1 MKKFNI
7 KRWLFA
13 ITVVITLGVFSS
25 CESKLEDE
33 FYDPEKITDPNF
45 EMLFAGALQP
55 TELFRLEYGPN
66 YHFIRNLNRLLGVGY
81 FNGESSGLN
90 SRADNSYPVYT
101 GWSGGQLRNIMFN
114 KTYVDFYKNI
124 PFMTLL
130 YNGMTAE
137 EKENYMIY
145 FSCLNVVK
153 AYMFQKLTDIYDDVP
168 FTEAGGAL
176 QNKFLA
182 KYDSQQSIYYTLL
195 DSLKSVSSRL
205 RGYTLNNSLQ
215 HQNFKVYDL
224 LNNGD
229 VVKWE
234 KFANSL
240 RLRMAI
246 RLSVVDPAKS
256 KEIINEIVSNNLPL
270 VTEEAD
276 FIGMSEKDLGKVME
290 LYWPRAFAE
299 MFYNLHAPHF
309 LVNDVFGYAGASTP
323 ANQVDP
329 RLYVMFQPNIK
340 GKYIGIKPWGPEQS
354 AQLIEVAEGD
364 QKLYNEVIKP
374 WNYDENTEPYFSM
387 YNKVTYLNY
396 DAKYPAF
403 TPSETHLLLAE
414 AAIRFPEVTGGINPV
429 DHYKLAI
436 SQSINWYYQ
445 RNNENKY
452 SITSSPSIPTAI
464 MEGSKRS
471 KPDQAS
477 IDAFLTYKS
486 GLFTG
491 LTKDGKI
498 KEIFN
503 QKFAHFNIFN
513 LWEIW
518 SEARRLEKDY
528 GIIVPKSSKVIWME
542 RFQYP
547 ENEPAANAENYSKV
561 AAQDNIT
568 TPVWWSGRK

>member
-1 MKKFNI
+1 MKNNKM
-7 KRWLFA
+7 KQWLLAFS
-13 ITVVITLGVFSS
+13 IVFTLGVFSS

-130 YNGMTAE
+130 YNGMTPE
-137 EKENYMIY
+137 EKDNYMVY
-145 FSCLNVVK
+145 FSCLSVVK

-182 KYDSQQSIYYTLL
+182 KYDSQQFIYYTLL
-195 DSLKSVSSRL
+195 DSLKAVSYRL
-205 RGYTLNNSLQ
+205 HGLTLNSSLP
-215 HQNFKVYDL
+215 HQNFKIYDL

-229 VVKWE
+229 ILKWE

-240 RLRMAI
+240 RLRMAM
-246 RLSVVDPAKS
+246 RLSIVDPAKS
-256 KEIINEIVSNNLPL
+256 KEIIGEIVSNNLPL

-276 FIGMSEKDLGKVME
+276 FVGMSEKDLGKVME

-299 MFYNLHAPHF
+299 MFYNLYAPYFVVH
-309 LVNDVFGYAGASTP
+309 DVFGYTDESTP
-323 ANQVDP
+323 QNQIDP
-329 RLYVMFQPNIK
+329 RLYVMFQPTIK
-340 GKYIGIKPWGPEQS
+340 GKYIGLKPWGPDQS
-354 AQLIEVAEGD
+354 AQLLEVAEGD
-364 QKLYNEVIKP
+364 EDLYNEVIKP

-414 AAIRFPEVTGGINPV
+414 AALRFPEVTAGIDPV
-429 DHYKLAI
+429 NEYKTAI

-445 RNNENKY
+445 RNNDNKY
-452 SITSSPSIPTAI
+452 SLTSSPSIPNAI
-464 MEGSKRS
+464 IEGSKYS
-471 KPDQAS
+471 KPEQTV

-486 GLFTG
+486 DAFSVLS
-491 LTKDGKI
+491 KDEKV

-503 QKFAHFNIFN
+503 QKFVHFNIFN

-528 GIIVPKSSKVIWME
+528 GIIVPTSSKVIWME

-561 AAQDNIT
+561 AGQDNIT
-568 TPVWWSGRK
+568 TPVWWTGRK